1 MEEILSRRDPENEM
15 IERPTTV
22 VFDIGNV
29 LVAWDPR
36 NLYRRY
42 FEGRA
47 DEMEWFLNNV
57 CTPAWNIEQDRGRSF
72 ADAVELLVKEHP
84 PEWHPIIR
92 AFDSEW
98 QETIS
103 GPIHGTV
110 DILKSLKRNGVPVF
124 AITNW
129 NQDKFR
135 EARERFDFLS
145 SFDGIVVSGDERM
158 LKPDREIFEL
168 FSERYAVPLETAV
181 FIDDSLRNVEG
192 ARAAGMHGLHF
203 TSPETLARDLR
214 ELGFSV

>member
-1 MEEILSRRDPENEM
+1 MT
-15 IERPTTV
+15 ERLTTV

-42 FEGRA
+42 FEGRE
-47 DEMEWFLNNV
+47 DQMEWFLEHV
-57 CTPAWNIEQDRGRSF
+57 CTPAWNIEQDKGRSF
-72 ADAVELLVKEHP
+72 TEAVELLVKEHP
-84 PEWHPIIR
+84 PEWHSMIR
-92 AFDSEW
+92 AFDEQW
-98 QETIS
+98 HETIS

-110 DILKSLKRNGVPVF
+110 DILKTLKRNSVPVF

-135 EARERFDFLS
+135 EALQRFDFLN
-145 SFDGIVVSGDERM
+145 SFDGTVVSGDERM

-168 FSERYAVPLETAV
+168 FFKRYAVRPEAAV
-181 FIDDSLRNVEG
+181 FIDDSQRNVEG
-192 ARAAGMHGLHF
+192 ARASGMHALHF

-214 ELGFSV
+214 GLGFSV

>member
-1 MEEILSRRDPENEM
+1 MTG
-15 IERPTTV
+15 RPTTV

-42 FEGRA
+42 FAGR
-47 DEMEWFLNNV
+47 EEQMEWFLDNV
-57 CTPAWNIEQDRGRSF
+57 CTPAWNVEQDRGRSF
-72 ADAVELLVKEHP
+72 TEAVDLLVKEHP
-84 PEWHPIIR
+84 PEWHPMIR
-92 AFDSEW
+92 AFDEQW
-98 QETIS
+98 HETIS

-110 DILKSLKRNGVPVF
+110 DILKALKRNGVPVF

-135 EARERFDFLS
+135 EALRRFDFLA
-145 SFDGIVVSGDERM
+145 SFDGIVVSGDERL

-168 FSERYAVPLETAV
+168 FFKRYTVQPEAAV

-192 ARAAGMHGLHF
+192 ARAAGMQALHF

-214 ELGFSV
+214 GLGFSV

>member
-1 MEEILSRRDPENEM
+1 MIESQRDPENEM
-15 IERPTTV
+15 TERLTTV

-29 LVAWDPR
+29 LLAWDPR

-42 FEGRA
+42 FEGR
-47 DEMEWFLNNV
+47 EEKMEWFLSNV
-57 CTPAWNIEQDRGRSF
+57 CTPAWNVEQDRGRSF
-72 ADAVELLVKEHP
+72 ADAVDLLVKEHL
-84 PEWHPIIR
+84 PEWHPMIR
-92 AFDSEW
+92 AFDEQW

-110 DILKSLKRNGVPVF
+110 DILKSLKRSSVPVY

-135 EARERFDFLS
+135 EALARFDFLN

-168 FSERYAVPLETAV
+168 FCERYGVQPETAV

-192 ARAAGMHGLHF
+192 ARAAGMHALHF
-203 TSPETLARDLR
+203 VSPETLARDLR
-214 ELGFSV
+214 GFGFPV

>member
-1 MEEILSRRDPENEM
+1 MT
-15 IERPTTV
+15 ERLTTV

-42 FEGRA
+42 FEGR
-47 DEMEWFLNNV
+47 EEKMEWFLSNV
-57 CTPAWNIEQDRGRSF
+57 CTPAWNVEQDRGRSF
-72 ADAVELLVKEHP
+72 ADAVDLLVKEHP
-84 PEWHPIIR
+84 PEWHPMIR
-92 AFDSEW
+92 AFDEQW

-110 DILKSLKRNGVPVF
+110 DILKTLKRSNVPVY

-135 EARERFDFLS
+135 EALARFDFLN

-158 LKPDREIFEL
+158 LKPDREIFKL
-168 FSERYAVPLETAV
+168 FCERYGVKPETAV
-181 FIDDSLRNVEG
+181 FIDDSQRNVEG
-192 ARAAGMHGLHF
+192 ARAAGMHALHF

-214 ELGFSV
+214 GFGFSI

>member
-1 MEEILSRRDPENEM
+1 MIQSQRDPENQM
-15 IERPTTV
+15 TERLTTV

-42 FEGRA
+42 FEGR
-47 DEMEWFLNNV
+47 EEKMEWFLSNV
-57 CTPAWNIEQDRGRSF
+57 CTPAWNVEQDRGRSF
-72 ADAVELLVKEHP
+72 ADAVDLLVKEHP
-84 PEWHPIIR
+84 PEWHPMIR
-92 AFDSEW
+92 AFDEQW

-110 DILKSLKRNGVPVF
+110 DILKTLKRSNVPVY

-135 EARERFDFLS
+135 EALARFDFLN

-158 LKPDREIFEL
+158 LKPDREIFKL
-168 FSERYAVPLETAV
+168 FCERYGVKPETAV
-181 FIDDSLRNVEG
+181 FIDDSQRNVEG
-192 ARAAGMHGLHF
+192 ARAAGMHALHF
-203 TSPETLARDLR
+203 TSPEALARDLR
-214 ELGFSV
+214 GFGFSI